1 MSIPRSASYVL
12 GFLAFAGICAA
23 WASGGF
29 KSPALAGPRPRLL
42 YVSDPKLSELAIFSL
57 PALAQIGTITGL
69 VQPHGL
75 CSDDK
80 GNVWA
85 TSTGSRQFRVRS
97 RRRQSHQRLERPDRI
112 PVRLRRRPAPQ

>member
-1 MSIPRSASYVL
+1 MTSRGRRPTRSDFYVCQAFVPPGQAAASNDS
-12 GFLAFAGICAA
+12 AR
-23 WASGGF
+23 WAKTKATLRFGS
-29 KSPALAGPRPRLL
+29 
-42 YVSDPKLSELAIFSL
+42 KLSELAIFSL

-80 GNVWA
+80 GNVGDEHRIA
-85 TSTGSRQFRVRS
+85 ANFRVRS